1 LHFKSWNPPSIQ
13 KDQSKRIGLFVAGLT
28 EMNLR
33 KNFEGDFKS
42 ENSKNKMILLFSETF
57 ETQNKGWTK

>member
-1 LHFKSWNPPSIQ
+1 MQQLRPHE
-13 KDQSKRIGLFVAGLT
+13 VAGLT